1 LTSVYLTLASGKIM
15 RPSSLVLAAIL
26 AALSGCSWLT
36 RQLPPEIFPDER
48 RAAEDLVQS
57 LARRNSELESLRAIA
72 GVNYSSPEGKQSF
85 REVVL
90 VRRPDRL
97 RLETL
102 YPLGVLL
109 IVTATADEMVGF
121 HTREG
126 VFYRGKSSR
135 ENLYRYTQIPLSV
148 GEFTSVLMGLPPV
161 APKGAWKNE
170 GPSIVRDLG
179 GGWKDAITFHASE
192 LLPIRWQ
199 RFNPEGAVELSA
211 QFAEFANTPAGP
223 FPLKIILEA
232 PTQKR
237 RLEITY
243 QEPEINVDLA
253 PALFVQKKPA
263 NAREVALDSVG
274 G

>member
-1 LTSVYLTLASGKIM
+1 M
-15 RPSSLVLAAIL
+15 RPSYLVLAAML

-48 RAAEDLVQS
+48 RAADDLLQS
-57 LARRNSELESLRAIA
+57 LARRNSELESLRALA
-72 GVNYSSPEGKQSF
+72 AVNYSGPDGRQSF

-109 IVTATADEMVGF
+109 IVTATADEMTGF

-126 VFYRGKSSR
+126 IFYRGKSSR

-148 GEFTSVLMGLPPV
+148 GELTSVLMGLPPV
-161 APKGAWKNE
+161 APKGEWKNE
-170 GPSIVRDLG
+170 GPSIVRDMG
-179 GGWKDAITFHASE
+179 GGWKEAITFQPSQ
-192 LLPIRWQ
+192 PFSRRWQ
-199 RFNPEGAVELSA
+199 RLNPEGAVDLVAE
-211 QFAEFANTPAGP
+211 FAEFSNTPAGP

-232 PTQKR
+232 PSQKR

-243 QEPEINVDLA
+243 QEPEINVNLA

-263 NAREVALDSVG
+263 NAREVALDSIG